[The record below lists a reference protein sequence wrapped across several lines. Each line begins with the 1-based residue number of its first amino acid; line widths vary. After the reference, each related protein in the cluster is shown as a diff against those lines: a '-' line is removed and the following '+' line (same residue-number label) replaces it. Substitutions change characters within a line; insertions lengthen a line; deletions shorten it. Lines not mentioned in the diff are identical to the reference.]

1 MNVEQSFCT
10 ITADALL
17 DTCKEYKQNGYRL
30 TQIHP
35 VLKQDDT
42 IDLYYSFVKHNEIV
56 NFKIEKIIKG
66 ETVIPSVTSLFIAC
80 FVYENEAHD
89 LFGVNIE
96 GNLID
101 FEGKFYRFGEGVT
114 APMTIISPEQL
125 AAREK
130 AAKIAKAK
138 AAKAA
143 KAAKEA
149 QATKA
154 EKTGADTGA
163 NKASASSAE
172 ENNATARPATDA
184 SAKEVASDATQ
195 APTSDLDTDKKGEE

>member
-1 MNVEQSFCT
+1 MEFIQTFQP
-10 ITADALL
+10 ITVDSLL
-17 DTCKEYKQNGYRL
+17 DTCKEYKDKGYRL

-35 VLKQDDT
+35 VLKPDDT
-42 IDLYYSFVKHNEIV
+42 LTLYYSFVKANEVI
-56 NFKIEKIIKG
+56 NLKIEKVRKG

-101 FEGKFYRFGEGVT
+101 FQGAFYSFGEGVT

-130 AAKIAKAK
+130 VAKIAQAK

-149 QATKA
+149 EQKKA
-154 EKTGADTGA
+154 QEQTEPT
-163 NKASASSAE
+163 
-172 ENNATARPATDA
+172 P
-184 SAKEVASDATQ
+184 ASDA
-195 APTSDLDTDKKGEE
+195 AKSDTSSDTSAEKEGE

>member
-1 MNVEQSFCT
+1 MEFIQTFQPIT
-10 ITADALL
+10 IDSLL
-17 DTCKEYKQNGYRL
+17 DTCKEYKGKGYRL
-30 TQIHP
+30 AQIHP
-35 VLKQDDT
+35 VLEQDNT
-42 IDLYYSFVKHNEIV
+42 ITMFYSFVKHNEVI
-56 NFKIEKIIKG
+56 NLKIENVIKG

-101 FEGKFYRFGEGVT
+101 FQGAFYRFGEGVT

-138 AAKAA
+138 AAKEAAA
-143 KAAKEA
+143 KKPST
-149 QATKA
+149 QTQTI
-154 EKTGADTGA
+154 EKSDLVHSDS
-163 NKASASSAE
+163 NS
-172 ENNATARPATDA
+172 NNA
-184 SAKEVASDATQ
+184 V
-195 APTSDLDTDKKGEE
+195 KGGE

>member
-1 MNVEQSFCT
+1 MEFIQTFRP
-10 ITADALL
+10 ITTDSLL
-17 DTCKEYKQNGYRL
+17 DVCKEYKNKGYRL
-30 TQIHP
+30 AQIHP
-35 VLKQDDT
+35 VLKQDNT
-42 IDLYYSFVKHNEIV
+42 ITMFYSFVKHNEVV
-56 NFKIEKIIKG
+56 NLKIENIIKG

-101 FEGKFYRFGEGVT
+101 FQGSFYRFGEGVT

-143 KAAKEA
+143 KDA
-149 QATKA
+149 ATK
-154 EKTGADTGA
+154 KL
-163 NKASASSAE
+163 S
-172 ENNATARPATDA
+172 NNQ
-184 SAKEVASDATQ
+184 TQ
-195 APTSDLDTDKKGEE
+195 AIEEPDSTHSSNDNIVEKGRE

>member
-1 MNVEQSFCT
+1 MEFIQTFQP
-10 ITADALL
+10 ITVDTLL
-17 DTCKEYKQNGYRL
+17 DTCKDYKDKGYRL
-30 TQIHP
+30 AQIHP

-42 IDLYYSFVKHNEIV
+42 ITMFYSFVKENEVI
-56 NFKIEKIIKG
+56 NLKIENVIKG

-101 FEGKFYRFGEGVT
+101 FQGSFYSFGEGVT
-114 APMTIISPEQL
+114 APMTVISPEQL

-143 KAAKEA
+143 KVAKEA
-149 QATKA
+149 A
-154 EKTGADTGA
+154 A
-163 NKASASSAE
+163 NKADPQDTNSTSTKGDV
-172 ENNATARPATDA
+172 ATEKR
-184 SAKEVASDATQ
+184 
-195 APTSDLDTDKKGEE
+195 GE

>member
-172 ENNATARPATDA
+172 ENNATARLATDA
-184 SAKEVASDATQ
+184 SAKEVASGATQ
-195 APTSDLDTDKKGEE
+195 APSSDLDTDKKGEE

>member
-1 MNVEQSFCT
+1 MELIQTNQPIT
-10 ITADALL
+10 IDSLL
-17 DTCKEYKQNGYRL
+17 DRCKEYKDNGYRL
-30 TQIHP
+30 AQIHP
-35 VLKQDDT
+35 VLEQDDT
-42 IDLYYSFVKHNEIV
+42 ITMFYSFVKNNEVI
-56 NFKIEKIIKG
+56 NLKIENIIKG

-101 FEGKFYRFGEGVT
+101 FKGSFYRFGEGVT

-130 AAKIAKAK
+130 AAKIAR
-138 AAKAA
+138 AKAA

-149 QATKA
+149 AAKKPSDEVEATK
-154 EKTGADTGA
+154 
-163 NKASASSAE
+163 NPHSAYSKNN
-172 ENNATARPATDA
+172 NNAGIIEKA
-184 SAKEVASDATQ
+184 
-195 APTSDLDTDKKGEE
+195 GE

>member
-1 MNVEQSFCT
+1 MEFIQTFQP
-10 ITADALL
+10 ITVDALI
-17 DTCKEYKQNGYRL
+17 DTCKDYKDKGYRL
-30 TQIHP
+30 AQIHP

-42 IDLYYSFVKHNEIV
+42 ITMFYSFVKENEVI
-56 NFKIEKIIKG
+56 NLKIENVIKG

-101 FEGKFYRFGEGVT
+101 FQGSFYSFGEGVT
-114 APMTIISPEQL
+114 APMTVISPEQL

-143 KAAKEA
+143 KAAKE
-149 QATKA
+149 QRPIKQIHKTPTQHRLKVMLPT
-154 EKTGADTGA
+154 EK
-163 NKASASSAE
+163 
-172 ENNATARPATDA
+172 R
-184 SAKEVASDATQ
+184 
-195 APTSDLDTDKKGEE
+195 GE

>member
-172 ENNATARPATDA
+172 ENNATARPAADA
-184 SAKEVASDATQ
+184 SAKEVASGATH
-195 APTSDLDTDKKGEE
+195 ASTSDLDTDKKGEE

>member
-1 MNVEQSFCT
+1 MEINQSFLT
-10 ITADALL
+10 ITINTLL
-17 DTCKEYKQNGYRL
+17 DTCKKYKSEGYRL
-30 TQIHP
+30 SQIHP
-35 VLKQDDT
+35 VLKEDDT
-42 IDLYYSFVKHNEIV
+42 ITLFYSFVKGSEVV
-56 NFKIEKIIKG
+56 NLKIEKVIKD
-66 ETVIPSVTSLFIAC
+66 ETVVPSVTSLFIAA

-101 FEGKFYRFGEGVT
+101 FQGTFYSFGEGVT

-143 KAAKEA
+143 KAAKLA
-149 QATKA
+149 A
-154 EKTGADTGA
+154 EK
-163 NKASASSAE
+163 KEAS
-172 ENNATARPATDA
+172 NAAPE
-184 SAKEVASDATQ
+184 SVSKE
-195 APTSDLDTDKKGEE
+195 GE